1 MNLTDWSGM
10 MDGWGDGGENG
21 GRERVNGRKGR
32 EKGGKIWWKWE

>member
-1 MNLTDWSGM
+1 MDWSRM
-10 MDGWGDGGENG
+10 MDGCGDG